1 MKVIIFIGTRP
12 EAIKLVP
19 IFKQLTSDGIQTTLV
34 STGQHKEMVE
44 QIFSFFNIFPDV
56 HFKIMKHDQS
66 LGASLSNIINESYKL
81 ISRIEPQVVLVQG
94 DTNTAL
100 GAALA
105 AFYNQVDIG
114 HVEAGLRTG
123 EFYSPF
129 PEEKNRELIGRLA
142 KFHFAPTQNNKMLL
156 LKENID
162 DSDIHVVGN
171 TVIDALF
178 IALKAMNKKTIS
190 SKLRA
195 KLAMD
200 FEQENYILIT
210 GHRRE
215 NHGQGIEAICKS
227 LIQLSQLYQ
236 DFKFIY
242 PVHLNPNIRDVVY
255 RLLDGQTNIFLIDP
269 LSYEEFIYLMQNCY
283 LILTDSGGIQEEAP
297 SLNKPV
303 LLMRNSTERP
313 EGIQSGAVRI
323 VGADEDAII
332 RSVSN
337 LISDQSSYNSMINI
351 KNPYGDGM
359 TSKKI
364 TDILVNHYD

>member
-1 MKVIIFIGTRP
+1 
-12 EAIKLVP
+12 
-19 IFKQLTSDGIQTTLV
+19 
-34 STGQHKEMVE
+34 
-44 QIFSFFNIFPDV
+44 
-56 HFKIMKHDQS
+56 
-66 LGASLSNIINESYKL
+66 
-81 ISRIEPQVVLVQG
+81 
-94 DTNTAL
+94 
-100 GAALA
+100 
-105 AFYNQVDIG
+105 
-114 HVEAGLRTG
+114 
-123 EFYSPF
+123 
-129 PEEKNRELIGRLA
+129 
-142 KFHFAPTQNNKMLL
+142 
-156 LKENID
+156 
-162 DSDIHVVGN
+162 
-171 TVIDALF
+171 
-178 IALKAMNKKTIS
+178 
-190 SKLRA
+190 
-195 KLAMD
+195 MD